1 MQVDQLAAISMIR
14 EVRRRFTVGHLATA
28 TDPATLRRAAAELL
42 ATAIFVFAAE
52 GATLSFGRMHR
63 HDKGGVVGGLVAV
76 ALAHALALA
85 AAVACAAN
93 ISGGHVNPA
102 VTFGALL
109 AGRICLVRSLVYWAA
124 QLLGAVAA
132 ALVLRLATGGMHLP
146 EYALAG
152 GVSGW
157 QAAVLEAAMAFGL
170 MHAYFVTVMDQTRRV
185 RAGAGA
191 VVAAPLAVGLLA
203 GANVLACGVLGGAV
217 MNPARAF
224 GPAVVGSHRW
234 GNHWVYWV
242 GPMVGA
248 GLSGVAYEHLVA
260 GPAGGEEE
268 EPSPSCGGRRRA

>member
-1 MQVDQLAAISMIR
+1 MNMIR
-14 EVRRRFTVGHLATA
+14 AVRRRFTVGHLATA
-28 TDPATLRRAAAELL
+28 KDPATLRHAAAELL

-52 GATLSFGRMHR
+52 GATLSLGRMHH
-63 HDKGGVVGGLVAV
+63 HDKGGGGLVAV

-85 AAVACAAN
+85 AAVGCAAN

-132 ALVLRLATGGMHLP
+132 AL
-146 EYALAG
+146 AG

-157 QAAVLEAAMAFGL
+157 NAAVLEAAMAFGL
-170 MHAYFVTVMDQTRRV
+170 MYAYFATVMDKARRV

-191 VVAAPLAVGLLA
+191 LAAPLAVGLLA
-203 GANVLACGVLGGAV
+203 GANVLACGALEGAV

-224 GPAVVGSHRW
+224 GPAVVGSRRW
-234 GNHWVYWV
+234 RHQWVYWV

-248 GLSGVAYEHLVA
+248 GLSGVVYEHLVA
-260 GPAGGEEE
+260 GPAAEEE
-268 EPSPSCGGRRRA
+268 EPAPSCGDRRRA